1 MHLANIVYLCYG
13 IPCILIYILVI
24 ASILSMRL
32 ELSRGFVLIFIVD
45 ASVNLISYLNTW
57 LNNRLMSEPALGFFY
72 RFCNHSIIIPYV
84 QEFLTG
90 YGYYGQNVTSFLLTL
105 DRFISIVFTI
115 HAKGISLFRLR
126 KLKFKDNLDRSFF
139 MISFCIFIA
148 QSVNII
154 IVLLFTYIF
163 TIAYDPQA
171 IIIINSIVLYTSDV
185 FSLGPAMCSRG
196 YSFLVPGPIRRRCL
210 HLLSHGWNRPAA
222 PALSSTYSAKSH

>member
-115 HAKGISLFRLR
+115 HAK
-126 KLKFKDNLDRSFF
+126 
-139 MISFCIFIA
+139 
-148 QSVNII
+148 
-154 IVLLFTYIF
+154 LLFTYIF

-185 FSLGPAMCSRG
+185 FSLGPAI